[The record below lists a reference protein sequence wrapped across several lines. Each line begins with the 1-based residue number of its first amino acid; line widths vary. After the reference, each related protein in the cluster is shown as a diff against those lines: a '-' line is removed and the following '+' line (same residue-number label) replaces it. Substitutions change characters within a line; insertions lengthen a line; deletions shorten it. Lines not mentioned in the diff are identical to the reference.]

1 MKLLVCSFLII
12 SFVFSYQS
20 KENGLAAVV
29 GDEVILISDLN
40 KSMTDLGKN
49 FFGVDFSVSQ
59 LSQQEYNSF
68 KKDVLDLLIGNKLI
82 LLSAEEDTLISIG
95 YDQINS
101 FLDENIQNLID
112 FEFNGS
118 VSAFE
123 SSFNTSVTDY
133 KSKQWDEAR
142 EILFVEEK
150 KRSILQSVSV
160 TKEEVERSFNFY
172 KKENPNTP
180 DSFSF
185 TLYETPVKPD
195 SADFDKKK
203 EFLFNI
209 KENIFAE
216 KITFEEALKKHSKRT
231 PVSDALN
238 GWWLRGDFSSIFPKN
253 PALEKKLFGLS
264 VGEVLNPVTTRLGF
278 HLFLLEDR
286 AGEKIKIKQ
295 IFIPLQ
301 EISID
306 LTPTIKEHESLL
318 LSCDNDPGLFDSLAV
333 ANKNF
338 YISSGIENYSGVF
351 NSISFDTN
359 MLKENPFYKEL
370 EKKLKTIKDESF
382 SKPFVYKNSV
392 FSLYKYLYEKEKEIT
407 FEDLYLKWDYFES
420 LALQTKRN
428 VYIEEWI
435 NTKKRDF
442 YVKIY

>member
-172 KKENPNTP
+172 KKR
-180 DSFSF
+180 
-185 TLYETPVKPD
+185 K
-195 SADFDKKK
+195 
-203 EFLFNI
+203 
-209 KENIFAE
+209 
-216 KITFEEALKKHSKRT
+216 SKY
-231 PVSDALN
+231 P
-238 GWWLRGDFSSIFPKN
+238 
-253 PALEKKLFGLS
+253 
-264 VGEVLNPVTTRLGF
+264 
-278 HLFLLEDR
+278 
-286 AGEKIKIKQ
+286 
-295 IFIPLQ
+295 
-301 EISID
+301 
-306 LTPTIKEHESLL
+306 
-318 LSCDNDPGLFDSLAV
+318 
-333 ANKNF
+333 
-338 YISSGIENYSGVF
+338 
-351 NSISFDTN
+351 
-359 MLKENPFYKEL
+359 
-370 EKKLKTIKDESF
+370 
-382 SKPFVYKNSV
+382 
-392 FSLYKYLYEKEKEIT
+392 
-407 FEDLYLKWDYFES
+407 
-420 LALQTKRN
+420 
-428 VYIEEWI
+428 
-435 NTKKRDF
+435 
-442 YVKIY
+442 